1 MRHPDNVDNFDEYRQ
16 HLSEQWC
23 PMVTVIGSVLS
34 LNDNSFDSSDLRY
47 FTVETSV
54 YDTSKIA
61 PIQFSV
67 VCFLENTNR

>member
-1 MRHPDNVDNFDEYRQ
+1 
-16 HLSEQWC
+16 
-23 PMVTVIGSVLS
+23 MVTVIGSVLS